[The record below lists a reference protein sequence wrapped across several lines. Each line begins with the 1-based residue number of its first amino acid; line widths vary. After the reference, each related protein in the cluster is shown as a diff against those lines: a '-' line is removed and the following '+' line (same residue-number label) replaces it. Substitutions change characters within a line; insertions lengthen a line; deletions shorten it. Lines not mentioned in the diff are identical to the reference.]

1 LENIMAGVLT
11 LGQWL
16 GGPDNV
22 KVESTFPSS
31 QKTYSYDFNQ
41 NITGWTFKADYQ
53 TVVVDAIAYTRD
65 GEPNFADS
73 TVIGYFPSGVISTS
87 SFISVQS
94 TNAGLVNV
102 THPSGLYPEQN
113 GILPDSR
120 ANVPLLVVSLAWT
133 TNASPPVTNIHRIA
147 KIMAWE
153 PGVLPVDPTTL
164 TTTNFVSLVAT
175 I

>member
-1 LENIMAGVLT
+1 MAGVLT

-31 QKTYSYDFNQ
+31 QKTYSYDFDQ
-41 NITGWTFKADYQ
+41 SITGWTFKLDYQ
-53 TVVVDAIAYTRD
+53 TVVVDQIAYTRD

-73 TVIGYFPSGVISTS
+73 RVIGYFPGGVISTS
-87 SFISVQS
+87 SYIQVVSAS
-94 TNAGLVNV
+94 AGTVNV
-102 THPSGLYPEQN
+102 THPANLYPESN

-120 ANVPLLVVSLAWT
+120 VDIPLLVVSLAWT
-133 TNASPPVTNIHRIA
+133 NAATPPVTNIHRIA
-147 KIMAWE
+147 KILAWE
-153 PGVLPVDPTTL
+153 PNVLPKDPTTL
-164 TTTNFVSLVAT
+164 TTTNYVSL